1 MPLNPTKLFN
11 GILEDLES
19 KPTTVY
25 NAAEKAA
32 LRYEQYARDAMA
44 GTARPILTG
53 TERVRLQTPLF
64 TAMSAMIAANPPSL
78 AASWSLGLTAF
89 WMTPPVQFLSPD
101 GIFLGPVAIPGAPLV
116 VSPLTLTF
124 SRKNP
129 TVVFATELSAALDA
143 ATRATIVSLLNTTTG
158 VVIPTPLI

>member
-1 MPLNPTKLFN
+1 MPLNQLRLFS

-19 KPTTVY
+19 QPATVY
-25 NAAEKAA
+25 NAAEKMA

-44 GTARPILTG
+44 GTALPIFTG

-64 TAMSAMIAANPPSL
+64 TVMSAMATANPPSL
-78 AASWSLGLTAF
+78 ASAWSAGVTAF

-101 GIFLGPVAIPGAPLV
+101 GIFLGPVAVSGAPVLSV
-116 VSPLTLTF
+116 PLTQTF

-129 TVVFATELSAALDA
+129 TVVFATELAAALDS
-143 ATRATIVSLLNTTTG
+143 ATRATVVSLLNTTTG
-158 VVIPTPLI
+158 AVVPTPLL